1 MNLGD
6 KLDSMKLLG
15 LILII
20 LGILF
25 VVYPLFSAAAV
36 SMVAGICLIAFGVA
50 CVANGFS
57 LWSVVTHTSLIEMI
71 LGFLLI
77 LLGFCFLVDLAALE
91 ILVSYSFYLIAFILI
106 FLGILGLLSKAS
118 GISKWA
124 AIFLLIIG
132 VIFLL
137 LAVFAITDP
146 WFIAVLVGVC
156 LMVRGVIL
164 FTLGNA
170 VDMIK
175 DSI

>member
-1 MNLGD
+1 MNIGD
-6 KLDSMKLLG
+6 NLDSKRLLG
-15 LILII
+15 IILII

-36 SMVAGICLIAFGVA
+36 SIVAGICLIAFGIA
-50 CVANGFS
+50 CIANGFS
-57 LWSVVTHTSLIEMI
+57 LWSIVTHTSLIEML
-71 LGFLLI
+71 LGFFLVI
-77 LLGFCFLVDLAALE
+77 LGFCFLVDLAALE
-91 ILVSYSFYLIAFILI
+91 FLVSYSFYFIAFILI
-106 FLGILGLLSKAS
+106 FLGVLGLFSKGS

-124 AIFLLIIG
+124 SILVLIIG

-164 FTLGNA
+164 FTLGSAADLIEN
-170 VDMIK
+170 
-175 DSI
+175 SI